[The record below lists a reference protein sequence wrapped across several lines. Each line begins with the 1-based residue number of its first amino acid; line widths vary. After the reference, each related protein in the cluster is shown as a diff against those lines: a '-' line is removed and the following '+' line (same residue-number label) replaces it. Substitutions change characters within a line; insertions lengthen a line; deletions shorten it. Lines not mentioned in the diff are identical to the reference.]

1 MCKNAFILFS
11 GCFLFFIVVLLN
23 ETVNF
28 LIFFVGFRGF
38 LLLGYLK
45 EYCKCSNNSNRI
57 ITISPF
63 NEKNKR
69 NLNKKRIRKK
79 EKYLYNV
86 YMAYETGGCC
96 GVGSI
101 VLLYYF
107 FGGGVVFFL
116 FVVGGG
122 GIGLFG
128 FVCCFVGLVVLEVL
142 CSVVG
147 FRIC

>member
-1 MCKNAFILFS
+1 MCVRTLLFYF
-11 GCFLFFIVVLLN
+11 CDVFFFFIVVLLN

-38 LLLGYLK
+38 FMLGYLK
-45 EYCKCSNNSNRI
+45 EYCKYSDIPNWI

-86 YMAYETGGCC
+86 YGANGL
-96 GVGSI
+96 GVLWWLQYSFTI
-101 VLLYYF
+101 LLLQVVVLF
-107 FGGGVVFFL
+107 FSCLLWVV
-116 FVVGGG
+116 VVQVC
-122 GIGLFG
+122 LD
-128 FVCCFVGLVVLEVL
+128 FVCCFVGFGSVL
-142 CSVVG
+142 G
-147 FRIC
+147 FV